1 MAINDANLEKMPLT
15 SPDQEKQINLEK
27 KVEQKTE
34 SVEKK
39 IDKGNNKDKVPNLT
53 ITPSPAALASN
64 ISYEERQVEA
74 IENIMA
80 EGMDQ
85 VFLKMNPTQ
94 QKKFKTE
101 GEKTAKKINRLLMK
115 ARVSAEKVVL
125 LIRRWLSMVP
135 RINRFFLEQE
145 VKIKA
150 DKILKIKKNL

>member
-1 MAINDANLEKMPLT
+1 MAINDANLEKIPLA
-15 SPDQEKQINLEK
+15 SPDQEKQANPEK
-27 KVEQKTE
+27 RVEQKTE
-34 SVEKK
+34 KVEKK
-39 IDKGNNKDKVPNLT
+39 IDDIDAKKKVA
-53 ITPSPAALASN
+53 TPIVTPGPSALASN
-64 ISYEERQVEA
+64 ISYEEKQVEA

-115 ARVSAEKVVL
+115 AKLSAEKVVL

>member
-1 MAINDANLEKMPLT
+1 MAINDTNLEKMPLA
-15 SPDQEKQINLEK
+15 SPDQEKLVNPEK
-27 KVEQKTE
+27 TVEQSTE
-34 SVEKK
+34 RVEKRVEE
-39 IDKGNNKDKVPNLT
+39 DVAKDKVPVPV
-53 ITPSPAALASN
+53 ISPGPAALASN
-64 ISYEERQVEA
+64 ISYEDRQVEA

-85 VFLKMNPTQ
+85 VFLKMNPAQ
-94 QKKFKTE
+94 QKKFKNE
-101 GEKTAKKINRLLMK
+101 GEKTAKKISKLMMK
-115 ARVSAEKVVL
+115 AKVSAEKVVL